1 MVKSLWASMMLA
13 VWVEVSLT
21 ESGKVSLKR

>member
-1 MVKSLWASMMLA
+1 MVRSLWASMMVA
-13 VWVEVSLT
+13 VGMEVSLT